1 MQKVLK
7 LFQNVFLAC
16 PKNDWI
22 VLNNTC
28 YKFQNKT
35 SNFNDARHFCT
46 NLSSK
51 IFEPR
56 NNLTDENVY
65 KFAKQ
70 FMNLNHGAWIGV
82 VTNQTEDWRGNIS
95 SFVEKILMLVFR
107 KCIFILFRD
116 ML

>member
-1 MQKVLK
+1 MLLQ
-7 LFQNVFLAC
+7 FQNLFPAC
-16 PKNDWI
+16 PKTDWI

-35 SNFNDARHFCT
+35 SDFKDAGNICT
-46 NLSSK
+46 NLEGK

-70 FMNLNHGAWIGV
+70 FMNLNQGAWIGV
-82 VTNQTEDWRGNIS
+82 VTNQTEDWPGNIS
-95 SFVEKILMLVFR
+95 YFVEKILMLVFR
-107 KCIFILFRD
+107 KCIFILFRN

>member
-1 MQKVLK
+1 MNIIIIRLKNYLVLLALQN
-7 LFQNVFLAC
+7 LFSAC
-16 PKNDWI
+16 PQHDWI

-65 KFAKQ
+65 KSAKQ

-82 VTNQTEDWRGNIS
+82 VTNQTEDWQGNIS
-95 SFVEKILMLVFR
+95 F
-107 KCIFILFRD
+107 LFFLD
-116 ML
+116 SDNSY